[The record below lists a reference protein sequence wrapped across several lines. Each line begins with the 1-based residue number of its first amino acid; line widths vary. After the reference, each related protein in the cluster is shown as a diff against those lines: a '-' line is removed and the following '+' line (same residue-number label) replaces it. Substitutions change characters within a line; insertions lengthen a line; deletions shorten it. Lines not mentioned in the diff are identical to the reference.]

1 MTTEY
6 VWIVLVGDSEPDVW
20 CSEESALQAAGDTVD
35 GMWDCDDSHF
45 FYEDT
50 GVSYEDATDQQ
61 LVGWW
66 NDNREPKVLVTK
78 NRVLGVK

>member
-1 MTTEY
+1 MTEY
-6 VWIVLVGDSEPDVW
+6 VWLVRVDDSEPDVW
-20 CSEESALQAAGDTVD
+20 YSEDSAMHAAVDTVD
-35 GMWDCDDSHF
+35 GLADAEDRSF

-50 GVSYEDATDQQ
+50 GVAYEDAPDQQ

-78 NRVLGVK
+78 HRVLGLK